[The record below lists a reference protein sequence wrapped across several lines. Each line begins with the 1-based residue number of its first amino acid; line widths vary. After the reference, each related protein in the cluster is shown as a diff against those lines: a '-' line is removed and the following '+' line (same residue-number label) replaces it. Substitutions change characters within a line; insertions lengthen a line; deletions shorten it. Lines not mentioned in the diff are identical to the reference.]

1 MLIVSDVGVD
11 DPRVWV
17 GGLIALST
25 LSAFLLWRG
34 RAKSGETT
42 GETTGETAGTA
53 PTTAVTV
60 VHRNATVHIGGGGE
74 SEEDRRSTAKMGTPR
89 TPASEPR
96 AFGRYHL
103 LRRIDGGGMADIY
116 AASLHGAEGFRRLFV
131 IKRLRSEMARNRTA
145 VEQFIDEA
153 KLGSSLVHPNI
164 VPVFDFGK
172 LGDEY
177 FMAQEYIL
185 GRDIARLLQRHLD
198 RIGRPLD
205 ERLMLY
211 VAHEVLEAL
220 AYAHAETDAKG
231 TPLGLVH
238 RDVSPGNI
246 MVTARGEV
254 KLFDFGIVKAIGRIA
269 KSEEGVVKGNISFMS
284 PEQARSEPV
293 DGRSDLFSMGLVIYY
308 GLTNERLYRDDDG
321 SFEQLRRAG
330 IGPTAAQ
337 LAKID
342 HLTLAGPILRR
353 ALAVDPARRYQSAVE
368 FAAALAPHTPG
379 AKAGAAALMQQ
390 LFGDELRAAVS

>member
-1 MLIVSDVGVD
+1 MLFVSDVGVD

-25 LSAFLLWRG
+25 LSALLFRRG
-34 RAKSGETT
+34 RAKS
-42 GETTGETAGTA
+42 AGAA
-53 PTTAVTV
+53 PTTAVTI
-60 VHRNATVHIGGGGE
+60 VHRNATVHIGSGDGQG
-74 SEEDRRSTAKMGTPR
+74 EEDRRSTAKMGTPR

-96 AFGRYHL
+96 TFGRYHL

-116 AASLHGAEGFRRLFV
+116 AASLHGAEGFRRLVV
-131 IKRLRSEMARNRTA
+131 IKRLRPELAHNRTA

-177 FMAQEYIL
+177 FMAQEYIV
-185 GRDIARLLQRHLD
+185 GRDIARLLQRHLE
-198 RIGRPLD
+198 RTGRPLD

-211 VAHEVLEAL
+211 VAHDVLDAL
-220 AYAHAETDAKG
+220 AYAHTQTDARG

-254 KLFDFGIVKAIGRIA
+254 KLFDFGIVKAIGRLA
-269 KSEEGVVKGNISFMS
+269 KSEEGVVKGNIAFMS

-293 DGRSDLFSMGLVIYY
+293 DARSDLFSLGLVICN

-330 IGPTAAQ
+330 VGPTPEQ
-337 LAKID
+337 LAKMD
-342 HLTLAGPILRR
+342 RFPLAGPILRR
-353 ALAVDPARRYQSAVE
+353 ALSVDPARRYQSAVE
-368 FAAALAPHTPG
+368 FAAALAPHTGG
-379 AKAGAAALMQQ
+379 ARSEAAALMRR
-390 LFGDELRAAVS
+390 L

>member
-1 MLIVSDVGVD
+1 MLFVADVGVD

-17 GGLIALST
+17 AGLTALSAV
-25 LSAFLLWRG
+25 SALLLWRG
-34 RAKSGETT
+34 RAKPGDAT
-42 GETTGETAGTA
+42 GATS
-53 PTTAVTV
+53 TTAVTV
-60 VHRNATVHIGGGGE
+60 AHRNATVHIG
-74 SEEDRRSTAKMGTPR
+74 SAASREEEERRSTAKMGTPR

-116 AASLHGAEGFRRLFV
+116 AAALHGAEGFRRLVV
-131 IKRLRSEMARNRTA
+131 IKRLRPEMTRNRTA

-153 KLGSSLVHPNI
+153 KLGASLVHPNI

-172 LGDEY
+172 VGDEY
-177 FMAQEYIL
+177 FMAQELIV
-185 GRDIARLLQRHLD
+185 GRDVGRLLQRNLE
-198 RIGRPLD
+198 RTGRPLD
-205 ERLMLY
+205 EKLMLY

-220 AYAHAETDAKG
+220 AYAHTQTNATG

-246 MVTARGEV
+246 MVSARGEV

-269 KSEEGVVKGNISFMS
+269 RSEEGVVKGNIAFMS

-293 DGRSDLFSMGLVIYY
+293 DARSDLFSLGLVIYHAV
-308 GLTNERLYRDDDG
+308 TNERLYRDDDG

-330 IGPTAAQ
+330 IGPTPAQ

-342 HLTLAGPILRR
+342 HLPVAGPILRR
-353 ALAVDPARRYQSAVE
+353 ALSVDPDLRYQSAVQ
-368 FAAALAPHTPG
+368 FAAALAPHTAG
-379 AKAGAAALMQQ
+379 AKAEAAALMQQ
-390 LFGDELRAAVS
+390 LFGDELRAPS